1 MPLFLLFHP
10 YVMFDSVTPKT
21 AARQAPL
28 SSTLSW
34 SLLKFMSMEW
44 VMYNHLILCFPF
56 SSCLQSFP
64 ASESFPMSYLFTSGG
79 QSTGAST
86 SASVFPLNIQDWFPL
101 GLTGLTQGTLKGLLQ
116 HQNLKSS
123 IIWCSAFSMVQLSH
137 PYMTT
142 GKTIAFTIW
151 TFVSKVMSLIFNMLS
166 RFLIAFLPREG
177 SYRKLQRRYTKHSAM

>member
-10 YVMFDSVTPKT
+10 YVMFHSVTPKT

-44 VMYNHLILCFPF
+44 VMCNQLILCFPF
-56 SSCLQSFP
+56 S
-64 ASESFPMSYLFTSGG
+64 FTSGG

-116 HQNLKSS
+116 HQNLKAS

-142 GKTIAFTIW
+142 GKTIVLTIW
-151 TFVSKVMSLIFNMLS
+151 TFISKVMSLIFNMLC
-166 RFLIAFLPREG
+166 RFLIDFLPREG
-177 SYRKLQRRYTKHSAM
+177 GYRKLQRRDTKHSAM